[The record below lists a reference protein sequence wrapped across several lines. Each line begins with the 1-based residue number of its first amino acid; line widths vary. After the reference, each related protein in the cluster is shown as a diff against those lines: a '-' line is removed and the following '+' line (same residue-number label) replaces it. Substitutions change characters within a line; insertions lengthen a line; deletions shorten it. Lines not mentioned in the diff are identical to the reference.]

1 MLNNEVIDNVS
12 KRVFENYP
20 KYDDMYKLCMDLDR
34 MYLYSMYTSNGL
46 MELKRTIFRK
56 QHQDFNL
63 NFLKD
68 VYDAFL
74 FEGTT
79 GEEMLQYCEDTY
91 FLLKT
96 DSQLK
101 KVYGMLLPEVQTG
114 IPREQEFLSIYDI
127 IFVQIIMA
135 KKIALNISK
144 LCYARSATIKKEEE
158 EKREKAMIDKQK
170 EETLA
175 SLGIIREDKKEQHGK

>member
-1 MLNNEVIDNVS
+1 
-12 KRVFENYP
+12 
-20 KYDDMYKLCMDLDR
+20 
-34 MYLYSMYTSNGL
+34 
-46 MELKRTIFRK
+46 
-56 QHQDFNL
+56 
-63 NFLKD
+63 
-68 VYDAFL
+68 
-74 FEGTT
+74 
-79 GEEMLQYCEDTY
+79 
-91 FLLKT
+91 
-96 DSQLK
+96 
-101 KVYGMLLPEVQTG
+101 MLLPEVQTG

-144 LCYARSATIKKEEE
+144 LCYARSATIKQEEE

>member
-1 MLNNEVIDNVS
+1 MLNSEVTDNVS

-20 KYDDMYKLCMDLDR
+20 DYKDMYKLCRDLDSL
-34 MYLYSMYTSNGL
+34 YLYSMYTSNGL
-46 MELKRTIFRK
+46 MELKRMIFRK

-68 VYDAFL
+68 VYDTFR
-74 FEGTT
+74 FEGVT

-91 FLLKT
+91 WLLKT
-96 DSQLK
+96 DSQLQ
-101 KVYGMLLPEVQTG
+101 KVYAMLLPEVQVG
-114 IPREQEFLSIYDI
+114 IPREDEFLSIYDI

-144 LCYARSATIKKEEE
+144 QCYAKIATIKQDEE